1 MKKTVS
7 YKTKTPVAM
16 IIFNRY
22 DNAHSVLEQIRKVE
36 PKELFIIADGP
47 RENRPGEKEKCEK
60 ARSICD
66 EVDWK
71 CKVHKIFSDV
81 NLGCAKRV
89 TSGLNEV
96 FEKTERALIF
106 EDDCIP
112 ALSFFQFAD
121 EMLETYETDEKIML
135 VSASNKCF
143 DPSKKTSGVEKKDL
157 PECDASNTDT
167 KEPDYFFSK
176 QAQIWGWA
184 TWRRAWNKMDLTM
197 SDWPQLKKNKL
208 VEGIYKKASHRYYWN
223 SAFDYVY
230 NGHTNSWAFPWNLTV
245 WRNGGFSIVPKV
257 NLVRNAGFNAD
268 ATHTSGKSIF
278 ETLDYSELEFPL
290 KHPDVSL
297 GIIRNEKMDLL
308 EMKSRIKD
316 AKQLPYPLNKYASK
330 LKWGILKLLGKA

>member
-1 MKKTVS
+1 M

-22 DNAHSVLEQIRKVE
+22 DNAHAVLEQIRKAE
-36 PKELFIIADGP
+36 PSEMFIIADGP
-47 RENRPGEKEKCEK
+47 RENRSGEKEKCEK

-66 EVDWK
+66 EIDWK

-96 FEKTERALIF
+96 FSQVERALIF

-121 EMLETYETDEKIML
+121 EMLEKYSDNEKIML
-135 VSASNKCF
+135 VSGSNKCF
-143 DPSKKTSGVEKKDL
+143 DPSKKTADVEKN
-157 PECDASNTDT
+157 SIS
-167 KEPDYFFSK
+167 KESYFFSK

-184 TWRRAWNKMDLTM
+184 TWRRAWEKMDLSM
-197 SDWPQLKKNKL
+197 KDWPELKKEKL
-208 VEGIYKKASHRYYWN
+208 VNKIYKKASHRYYWT

-230 NGHTNSWAFPWNLTV
+230 NGRANSWAFPWNLSV
-245 WRNGGFSIVPKV
+245 WRNDGFSIIPKV
-257 NLVRNAGFNAD
+257 NLIRNAGFNAD

-278 ETLDYSELEFPL
+278 ENRDYNELEFPL
-290 KHPDVSL
+290 VHPDVKE
-297 GIIRNEKMDLL
+297 GIERNIEMDML

-330 LKWGILKLLGKA
+330 AKWSILKILGKD